1 MYFVCPLAETCG
13 AQGSYGVQPRCQRL
27 VHQPPGREEAFPRLD
42 DGGVLRASPAGLHPH
57 LPRVPDHHVSDS
69 CQSVIRPFTI
79 NLDISLVN
87 QAIYK
92 GNCVIV
98 K

>member
-57 LPRVPDHHVSDS
+57 LPRVPDHYVSKIVFMS
-69 CQSVIRPFTI
+69 IVPPQPP
-79 NLDISLVN
+79 SLLSLFDL
-87 QAIYK
+87 
-92 GNCVIV
+92 
-98 K
+98 